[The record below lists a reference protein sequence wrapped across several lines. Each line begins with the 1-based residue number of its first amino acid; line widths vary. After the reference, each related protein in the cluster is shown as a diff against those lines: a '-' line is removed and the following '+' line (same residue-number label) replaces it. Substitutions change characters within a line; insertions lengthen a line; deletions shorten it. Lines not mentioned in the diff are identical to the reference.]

1 MARKRTSK
9 IAQGKNVPTA
19 SIDEQIAKL
28 ERKKSRA
35 RTFSEKQRL
44 DTQITELKAKKL
56 QRREDPRKY
65 GQRPLGNFN
74 ILNQNKQINREEKLK
89 DPNSMVTYQ
98 TGFEDSM
105 RRKIRGENKMI
116 TPEEREA
123 YKLRKANAIK
133 KANTRR
139 DEITFPYKDLPQEP
153 DRKRL
158 EANLL
163 NVSENQRIGGT
174 KPEDAEMNAIEQLVS
189 KIVGR
194 NVRFMEDIP
203 DDDPEFGQGDGG
215 IEYPAGRPD
224 LRMGG
229 MTARSGATTK
239 FKRPL
244 GMKGG
249 GAISSAERKRIAR
262 IVQDYK
268 QKKARKSNGK
278 RTNR

>member
-9 IAQGKNVPTA
+9 IAQGKNVPTT

-35 RTFSEKQRL
+35 RTFLEKQRL
-44 DTQITELKAKKL
+44 NTQITELKAKKL

-65 GQRPLGNFN
+65 GMRNLN
-74 ILNQNKQINREEKLK
+74 IFNQNKQINREEKLK
-89 DPNSMVTYQ
+89 DPNNMVTYQ

-105 RRKIRGENKMI
+105 RRKIRGENKML

-133 KANTRR
+133 KANTRQ

-158 EANLL
+158 EANIKD
-163 NVSENQRIGGT
+163 VDENQLLGGT
-174 KPEDAEMNAIEQLVS
+174 DPTDIYMNDVEKLVS
-189 KIVGR
+189 KLIGR
-194 NVRFMEDIP
+194 RIKFEDIP
-203 DDDPEFGQGDGG
+203 DDDPEFGQGEGG